1 MYINFCVDNG
11 FRERANMLDSE
22 GKKQEDEQKF
32 NCTIVA
38 GNVSIS
44 NVGDFLSGLNA
55 IAHKYAVTI
64 QAMNAELLAG
74 EEHIQSAVKK
84 AIRALKRE
92 RGITSD
98 LGLEILLYAAGR
110 RQIERALGMGVTE
123 GKKSVAIIIVDERG
137 EKDLEVVAEE
147 VKRKTG
153 IEEVSLRELESELSN
168 SNKKEK
174 IKEFFAIT
182 GDELQAV
189 GEEKLKMLVLE
200 RVALLDVLK

>member
-1 MYINFCVDNG
+1 MRDN
-11 FRERANMLDSE
+11 E

-32 NCTIVA
+32 NCRIVA
-38 GNVSIS
+38 GDVSIS
-44 NVGDFLSGLNA
+44 NVDDFLSGLKA

-64 QAMNAELLAG
+64 QAMNAELIAG
-74 EEHIQSAVKK
+74 EEHIKSAVEK
-84 AIRALKRE
+84 AIRALKSK

-98 LGLEILLYAAGR
+98 FGLEILLYASGR

-123 GKKSVAIIIVDERG
+123 GKKNVAIVIVDERG

-147 VKRKTG
+147 VKRKIG
-153 IEEVSLRELESELSN
+153 IEEVPIRELESELSN
-168 SNKKEK
+168 SNKKER
-174 IKEFFAIT
+174 IKEFYNIT
-182 GDELQAV
+182 EAEINAV

>member
-1 MYINFCVDNG
+1 
-11 FRERANMLDSE
+11 MLDSE

-44 NVGDFLSGLNA
+44 DVDVFLSRLKA

-64 QAMNAELLAG
+64 QAMDAELIAG
-74 EEHIQSAVKK
+74 EEHIKSAVEK
-84 AIRALKRE
+84 AIRALKRK
-92 RGITSD
+92 RSITSD
-98 LGLEILLYAAGR
+98 LGLEILLYASGR

-123 GKKSVAIIIVDERG
+123 GKKNVAIVIVDERG

-147 VKRKTG
+147 VKRKIG
-153 IEEVSLRELESELSN
+153 IEEVPIRELESELDYEG
-168 SNKKEK
+168 NKKER
-174 IKEFFAIT
+174 IKEFYNIT
-182 GDELQAV
+182 EDEVNAV
-189 GEEKLKMLVLE
+189 GEKKLKMLVLE

>member
-1 MYINFCVDNG
+1 MVNNQKKG
-11 FRERANMLDSE
+11 REQEREREL
-22 GKKQEDEQKF
+22 
-32 NCTIVA
+32 NCKIVA

-44 NVGDFLSGLNA
+44 NIDDFLSGLKT

-64 QAMNAELLAG
+64 QAMDAELIAG
-74 EEHIQSAVKK
+74 EEHIKSAVEK

-98 LGLEILLYAAGR
+98 LGLEILLYASGR

-123 GKKSVAIIIVDERG
+123 GKKNVAIVIVDERS

-147 VKRKTG
+147 VKRKIG
-153 IEEVSLRELESELSN
+153 IEEVPIRELESELSN
-168 SNKKEK
+168 SNKKER
-174 IKEFFAIT
+174 IKEFFSIT
-182 GDELQAV
+182 EDEVNVV